1 MFAPRL
7 LASPDLVPRAAA
19 VGLAPDR
26 SARPDV
32 PSRPQRPHRSAPADG
47 ITQRDVRRI
56 AQPEGAGHALGYL
69 RGTSEVHARYI
80 GLPTPEYR
88 TDQLPAGSVAA
99 GPIRKTARLP
109 MRESPG
115 AE

>member
-19 VGLAPDR
+19 VGLAPGR

-32 PSRPQRPHRSAPADG
+32 PSRPQRPNTSAPADG

-56 AQPEGAGHALGYL
+56 AQPEGAGTPS
-69 RGTSEVHARYI
+69 GTSEVHARYI

-115 AE
+115 AG